1 MIIYR
6 YENESGYGPF
16 TFENYVSELTKEQN
30 ELLDMIN
37 ENVDFSIHPT
47 PRLSLYM
54 DFGGFNR
61 FFFGCESKEEI
72 SLWFNDDIRFML
84 NICGFELK
92 VYDCPD
98 EYCVRDQNQIGFIMD
113 EAEDITDDVLV

>member
-6 YENESGYGPF
+6 YEHMSGYGPF
-16 TFENYVSELTKEQN
+16 TFEDHISEITEEQQ

-37 ENVDFSIHPT
+37 ENINFSIHPT
-47 PRLSLYM
+47 PKINLYIG
-54 DFGGFNR
+54 FGGFDS
-61 FFFGCESKEEI
+61 FFFGCESEEEI
-72 SLWFNDDIRFML
+72 CLWFNDDIRLML
-84 NICGFELK
+84 NICGFKLK

-98 EYCVRDQNQIGFIMD
+98 EYCVKEQNQIGFIME

>member
-6 YENESGYGPF
+6 YERNGCGPF
-16 TFENYVSELTKEQN
+16 TFESETMDDDYLISLIGDN
-30 ELLDMIN
+30 LDWN
-37 ENVDFSIHPT
+37 NHPC
-47 PRLSLYM
+47 PQWQKYKGKDSSVY
-54 DFGGFNR
+54 
-61 FFFGCESKEEI
+61 FFGCESIEELE
-72 SLWFNDDIRFML
+72 SWFTKKIIDILL

-113 EAEDITDDVLV
+113 EAEDITDCVLV